1 MKCEECGGDVS
12 IGDWPFC
19 RGVRENHAP
28 TSFIDDSLDYVD
40 EMIAE
45 EPVHFT
51 SRLQRRK
58 FMDKQGLDFRPKL
71 ERPIGTVKYVDLGH
85 R

>member
-1 MKCEECGGDVS
+1 MTTCDKCGQEIL
-12 IGDWPFC
+12 IGEWPFC
-19 RGVRENHAP
+19 PHGGNVTFGED
-28 TSFIDDSLDYVD
+28 SIDYID

-51 SRLQRRK
+51 SRLQRRRY
-58 FMDKQGLDFRPKL
+58 MDKQGLDFRPKL